1 MRVYIDAHYFAS
13 HDMHVILTAMLKP
26 VLERIPDSQYQ
37 RLLREILERGERTP
51 SQQSVDAITLMG
63 PNPMHFRCEN
73 GFPII
78 NERNMAPL
86 ESERL
91 PVTIWKQAI
100 AEMCAFVNGV
110 RTQSGLEAFGCS
122 WWHAWVTPEK
132 CAKRGLEAGDLG
144 PGSYGAAFHDFPT
157 IEGPT
162 YNQFKNILE
171 QIREFPHLRTH
182 FISPWIPN
190 YTIRGE
196 GKQQRVVVA
205 PCHGWIHLRVLNGK
219 LTLHMF
225 QRSADVPVG
234 VPANMVQYGAL
245 LFMIAQATNTIP
257 YEYIHSFS
265 DAHIY
270 SDQIPAVETMLA
282 REPKVL
288 ATMKLDP
295 NVQDFF
301 AFRKEHFTLED
312 YTPHPGIKGIPVAI

>member
-1 MRVYIDAHYFAS
+1 M
-13 HDMHVILTAMLKP
+13 MKP
-26 VLERIPDSQYQ
+26 LSERLPDSQYQ
-37 RLLREILERGERTP
+37 ALLRAILERGERTN
-51 SQQSVDAITLMG
+51 SQQGVDALTLMG
-63 PNPMHFRCEN
+63 PNPLHFKLEN

-78 NERNMAPL
+78 NERNMAPG

-100 AEMCAFVNGV
+100 AEMCGFVNGA
-110 RTQSGLEAFGCS
+110 RTQAQLESFGCH
-122 WWHAWVTPEK
+122 WWQSWVTPEK

-157 IEGPT
+157 AEGET
-162 YNQFKNILE
+162 YNQFKNIIE

-182 FISPWIPN
+182 FISPWIPQ

-196 GKQQRVVVA
+196 GKQQKVVVA
-205 PCHGWIHLRVLNGK
+205 PCHGWIHLRVLDNK

-245 LFMIAQATNTIP
+245 LMMIAQATGTIP

-270 SDQIPAVETMLA
+270 VDQIPAVETMLA
-282 REPKVL
+282 REPKPL
-288 ATMKLDP
+288 ATMKIDTS
-295 NVQDFF
+295 VKDFF
-301 AFRKEHFTLED
+301 DFRKEHFTLED
-312 YTPHPGIKGIPVAI
+312 YAPHPGIKSIPVAI